1 MIINKKD
8 IVIFGA
14 NCRKCKNVEA
24 VINSVVTKY
33 ELKANI
39 AKCENLEVMI
49 KHNVSYLP
57 SIMIDNVIKFKGI
70 VPTEKEFLKA
80 LQ

>member
-1 MIINKKD
+1 MKD

-14 NCRKCKNVEA
+14 NCGKCKKAEA
-24 VINSVVTKY
+24 IIKSVITKY
-33 ELKANI
+33 DLKANI
-39 AKCENLEVMI
+39 TKCENLEVMI
-49 KHNVSYLP
+49 QHNVSYLP
-57 SIMIDNVIKFKGI
+57 SIMINNVIKFKGI